1 MNKLFF
7 SPQFITLAWTFGE
20 LFLLVGLQWVYYDF
34 AKVAKKSIIPFLVV
48 YVSIC
53 IFCVWLHFGAKPI
66 IEGWL
71 NTLGGLQ
78 WAHSTLVWDFFVTL
92 WAVIEGFVMLY
103 VVSIYFLIKGST
115 AEGNETIRTFTV
127 YGTFIKVG
135 IVILLTSLYIL
146 YHYYAFN
153 VYGKYSLRVNEL
165 KNILIFFRRIIG
177 VFWVAFEWTIA
188 IFIFKVY
195 FLLNRMK

>member
-1 MNKLFF
+1 M
-7 SPQFITLAWTFGE
+7 
-20 LFLLVGLQWVYYDF
+20 VGLQWVYYDL

-103 VVSIYFLIKGST
+103 VVSIYFLIKGSIT
-115 AEGNETIRTFTV
+115 EGNETIRTFNV
-127 YGTFIKVG
+127 YGTLIKVG

-153 VYGKYSLRVNEL
+153 VYGEYSLRVNEL
-165 KNILIFFRRIIG
+165 KHILIFFRRIIG
-177 VFWVAFEWTIA
+177 LFWIAFEWTIA

-195 FLLNRMK
+195 FLLNRMKKGDLAVG